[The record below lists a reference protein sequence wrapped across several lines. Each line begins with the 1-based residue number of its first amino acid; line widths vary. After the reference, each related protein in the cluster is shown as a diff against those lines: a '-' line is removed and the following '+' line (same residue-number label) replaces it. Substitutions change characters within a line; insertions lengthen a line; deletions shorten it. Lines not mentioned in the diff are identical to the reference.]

1 MSQSERRH
9 FSGEEKVKILRLHL
23 LEGKAVSDL
32 CEQFK
37 INPSLFYQWQR
48 SFFENGARAFEG
60 SGPARS
66 ESKLEKQVEALEA
79 RLQRKHE
86 GLSEL
91 MEEHIRLKK
100 ILGSSECG
108 MDRPRHPGRVD
119 RLRATLVGADR
130 DLLRAVAA
138 VDSTVLAQ
146 IPGLARPLWQSQP
159 AQSPGSERTL

>member
-60 SGPARS
+60 ASPARS

-86 GLSEL
+86 VLSEL

-100 ILGSSECG
+100 DLGE
-108 MDRPRHPGRVD
+108 
-119 RLRATLVGADR
+119 L
-130 DLLRAVAA
+130 
-138 VDSTVLAQ
+138 
-146 IPGLARPLWQSQP
+146 
-159 AQSPGSERTL
+159 